1 MERPIFLALLI
12 VALPLGAFAIEILH
26 ALIFRRMA
34 KWNDKLSMAAMF
46 TALGCALYLLF
57 TEVLAHPHGIEK
69 AYMGSVPWI
78 SFGGDMNPVRID
90 LSILVDNMTC
100 VMLVVV
106 TLVSSLVHLYS
117 SSYMHGEERYSR
129 FFSYLSLFTFSMLGL
144 CIANNILILFI
155 FWELVGL
162 CSYFLIGFYIEKKSA
177 GDASKKAFIT
187 NRVGDALFMT
197 AIMIVFS
204 VLSQSKGY
212 AGKDVL
218 SFPEIYR
225 SIGELGSN
233 AGPWVGNHDLLVI
246 AGIFFFMGC
255 VTKSAQFPLHIWL
268 PDAMEGPTPVS
279 ALIHAATMVAA
290 GVYMIVRMVPLLV
303 GEGYISGDWFHSTP
317 LEVIAIVG
325 GFTSIF
331 AGTIALVQNDLKKG
345 LAYSTCSQLG
355 YMAMAVGVGSTTG
368 GMFHLFTHAFFK
380 ACLFLGAGSVI
391 HAVHSQMMG
400 DMGGLRKKMPI
411 TYWTFLISTLAIAGT
426 PLFSGFMSK
435 EMVLTSALAYGHMH
449 EGSLFHSLPF
459 YFAAIT
465 AVLTTFYMFRLVFLT
480 FFGKGAWEDKKHG
493 AHDDHAHAPVAV
505 YAAPVSSPGHGAAAH
520 GAHGHAPA
528 AHSTAAA
535 HDTHAAH
542 DPHGGTPAAHDPHA
556 APVAA
561 HGDHGHHGEPHES
574 PWQMALPL
582 VVLAVLALFSSGIA
596 FPGLPGSHWFEHRLN
611 DGVLVKDLMT
621 ESSAATE
628 QTRQLFEPMVVH
640 QPGEPL
646 AANASEIVAEYHEAW
661 SHAHHTVF
669 LFSLCAVAF
678 GITAAAWFFI
688 RKRGV
693 DYVTGVAPLRGL
705 RTVLSNLWYVDAFFI
720 KGFVPLE
727 MKFNNL
733 CAWFD
738 RTVVDGIVNLVAWIA
753 NKIGVLA
760 GLVDFYGV
768 DGAVRG
774 TGDAVLEGGSLVRKL
789 VSGKVQDYVKWTVV
803 GFVVA
808 VAAVAWFGH

>member
-1 MERPIFLALLI
+1 MDRPILLALLI
-12 VALPLGAFAIEILH
+12 VALPLAAFTIEILH
-26 ALIFRRMA
+26 ALIFRKMA
-34 KWNDKLSMAAMF
+34 AWNDKLSMASMF
-46 TALGCALYLLF
+46 TALGCALWLLF
-57 TEVLAHPHGIEK
+57 TEVLAKPNGIEQ
-69 AYMGSVPWI
+69 AYMASFPWI
-78 SFGGDMNPVRID
+78 SFGGDVNPVRID

-100 VMLVVV
+100 IMLVVV

-144 CIANNILILFI
+144 CITNNILILFI

-177 GDASKKAFIT
+177 GDASKKAFVT

-197 AIMIVFS
+197 AIMIVFA
-204 VLSQSKGY
+204 VLSQSKAYSGR
-212 AGKDVL
+212 DVL
-218 SFPEIYR
+218 AFPEIYR
-225 SIGELGSN
+225 SIGELGTG
-233 AGPWVGNHDLLVI
+233 AGPWVGQEGLLAL
-246 AGIFFFMGC
+246 AGVFFFMGC

-290 GVYMIVRMVPLLV
+290 GVYMIVRMFPLLV
-303 GEGYISGDWFHSTP
+303 GQGYIGGEWFDSSP
-317 LEVIAIVG
+317 LEVVALVG

-331 AGTIALVQNDLKKG
+331 AGTIALVQQDLKKG

-391 HAVHSQMMG
+391 HAVHSQLMG
-400 DMGGLRKKMPI
+400 DMGGLRKKMPV

-449 EGSLFHSLPF
+449 EGSTLHQLPF

-465 AVLTTFYMFRLVFLT
+465 ALLTTFYMFRLVFLT
-480 FFGKGAWEDKKHG
+480 FFGKGAWEDKKDHGHGHAPAAAHAAPAHGAHAHAAHG
-493 AHDDHAHAPVAV
+493 AHDDH
-505 YAAPVSSPGHGAAAH
+505 GHAAH
-520 GAHGHAPA
+520 GGGHGHAAHDAHGHAAHDDHAHGGHGHAPA
-528 AHSTAAA
+528 AHGA
-535 HDTHAAH
+535 HD
-542 DPHGGTPAAHDPHA
+542 
-556 APVAA
+556 
-561 HGDHGHHGEPHES
+561 DHGHHGDPHES
-574 PWQMALPL
+574 PWRMALPL
-582 VVLAVLALFSSGIA
+582 VVLALLALFSSGLA
-596 FPGLPGSHWFEHRLN
+596 FPGLPGSHWFSHRCN
-611 DGVLVKDLMT
+611 EEVLVKNMMT
-621 ESSAATE
+621 QSSAATDA
-628 QTRQLFEPMVVH
+628 TKAVFSKMVVH
-640 QPGEPL
+640 KPEEPL
-646 AANASEIVAEYHEAW
+646 PAGAPEIAARYHEAW
-661 SHAHHTVF
+661 EHAHHTVF
-669 LFSLCAVAF
+669 KFSLFAVAF
-678 GITAAAWFFI
+678 GISAAAWFFI
-688 RKRGV
+688 KKRGI
-693 DYVTGVAPLRGL
+693 DYVSGVAPLRGL
-705 RTVLSNLWYVDAFFI
+705 RTAMSNLWYVDAFFI

-727 MKFNNL
+727 KKFNDL

-738 RTVVDGIVNLVAWIA
+738 RTFVDGIVNLTAWITH
-753 NKIGVLA
+753 KIGVLC
-760 GLVDFYGV
+760 GLVDYHGV

-803 GFVVA
+803 GFVVL
-808 VAAVAWFGH
+808 VAAAVWIGH